1 MSARTSPRGKLFAFT
16 TQQER
21 TLPHPYHDGQKSH
34 HLPRWLRKATADLLT
49 VKLMFNSVISTPS
62 SKFITIDIKD
72 FYRMTP
78 MDQYEYFQMKLD
90 LSLPDIIKK
99 YGHRDK
105 VITGGDVFCEVQR
118 GMYGFPQATS

>member
-1 MSARTSPRGKLFAFT
+1 
-16 TQQER
+16 
-21 TLPHPYHDGQKSH
+21 
-34 HLPRWLRKATADLLT
+34 
-49 VKLMFNSVISTPS
+49 MFNSVISTPS